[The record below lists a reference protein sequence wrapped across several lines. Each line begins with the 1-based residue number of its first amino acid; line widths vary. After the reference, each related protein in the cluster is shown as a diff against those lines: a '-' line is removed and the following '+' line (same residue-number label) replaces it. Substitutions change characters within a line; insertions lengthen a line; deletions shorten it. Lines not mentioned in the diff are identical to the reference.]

1 VQIDEVVDV
10 GASGQRNQP
19 ESAEGEEEDAEGA
32 PRRVIPLGSKHL
44 LKVCVT
50 DGLQHAVGLDLHGA
64 LAAAYHTHLSR
75 LAANGDRPSLQSF
88 FAGGK
93 VCNDWQQVWDS
104 YIASHERV
112 FVVCFIDRGEQ
123 RAGAQRGADTDRGLR
138 EVYLWVCGA
147 ATGAVH
153 QQDCSGPS
161 RAHHHKR
168 RYWGRCG

>member
-19 ESAEGEEEDAEGA
+19 ESTEGEEEDAEGA
-32 PRRVIPLGSKHL
+32 PRCAVGSKHL

-50 DGLQHAVGLDLHGA
+50 DGLQRAVGLDLQGA

-93 VCNDWQQVWDS
+93 VRS
-104 YIASHERV
+104 RTSHHV
-112 FVVCFIDRGEQ
+112 THLTPVGWLSV
-123 RAGAQRGADTDRGLR
+123 
-138 EVYLWVCGA
+138 
-147 ATGAVH
+147 
-153 QQDCSGPS
+153 P
-161 RAHHHKR
+161 
-168 RYWGRCG
+168 